1 MPGRRVSI
9 AYLALPL
16 TLFGMSR
23 RCLGLPSSHH
33 FAGSLL
39 ISGSLSSLTL
49 AAASANSP
57 YVPVRLPAVSTPSFA
72 STSERSTP
80 HASAAAC
87 LRRSRADAPA
97 PMRCGCCR
105 RTSCEPCVL
114 ITMYSLLLRRCRLAS
129 ANSVLILVQSTL
141 SSSAISNATD
151 VMPPWPISVC
161 GMRSVT
167 EPSLSITIQAL
178 ISVPTAVVVDCVFEP
193 MVAANAS
200 GIWKPSISPPPTA
213 TEAWMNERRDRIC
226 LVMSA
231 SLCLRDFGGAADRLH
246 DPLIGS
252 ATAKIVG
259 HRSLDLRE
267 RRILAL
273 GDQGGGRH
281 DLTALAIAALR
292 DPDLHPGL
300 LDRMRAVGREPL
312 DVDDALANRGQR
324 RQLARF
330 HRLAVDMNGAGATT
344 RNAAPV
350 FGAGEPDIVAQDP
363 EERGLRLDVHRLG
376 LIVDVQDELHECVPS

>member
-1 MPGRRVSI
+1 
-9 AYLALPL
+9 
-16 TLFGMSR
+16 MSR

-33 FAGSLL
+33 FVGSFW

-72 STSERSTP
+72 SISERSMP
-80 HASAAAC
+80 QASAAAC

-97 PMRCGCCR
+97 PMRWGCWR

-167 EPSLSITIQAL
+167 VPSLSITIHAL
-178 ISVPTAVVVDCVFEP
+178 ISVPTAVVVDCVRGP

-213 TEAWMNERRDRIC
+213 TEAWMKDRRERVC
-226 LVMSA
+226 FVMSA
-231 SLCLRDFGGAADRLH
+231 SLCLRDFGGATDRLH
-246 DPLIGS
+246 DPLIS
-252 ATAKIVG
+252 AATAKIVR
-259 HRSLDLRE
+259 HRGLDLRQ
-267 RRILAL
+267 RRVLAL

-281 DLTALAIAALR
+281 DLAALAIAALR
-292 DPDLHPGL
+292 HADLDPGL
-300 LDRMRAVGREPL
+300 LDRMRAVGRQPL
-312 DVDDALANRGQR
+312 DRGNALANRGRR
-324 RQLARF
+324 RQLARL
-330 HRLAVDMNGAGATT
+330 HCLPVDMDGAGATARDT
-344 RNAAPV
+344 TPI

-363 EERGLRLDVHRLG
+363 EKGGLRLDVHRLG
-376 LIVDVQDELHECVPS
+376 LVVNVQGKLHECVPSQPGARSQGPRAAP